1 MKYVNHCGM
10 SCRPVDVCM
19 ILVPAKLNGGD
30 LLIDIALAKVAG
42 HNMAAAM
49 VTLLKE
55 NVNLRSNAGNTY

>member
-1 MKYVNHCGM
+1 
-10 SCRPVDVCM
+10 M